1 MAAAIELAIIGGSGF
16 YDMPGL
22 GAIEEVRVET
32 PYGPPSDV
40 IRTGTLEGR
49 RVAFLARHGKG
60 HRLLPSELPQRANFW
75 ALKSLGVRS
84 VLAVSAVG
92 SLREELRP
100 GDFVVPDQL
109 IDRLRG
115 DRPDTFFGDGVV
127 GHVGMGSPM
136 CDRLRSATLGAVA
149 STGDPAWDGG
159 TYVVIEGPS
168 FGTRAESH
176 LYRQWGASIV
186 GMTALPEARLARE
199 AEMCYA
205 IVSAVT
211 DYDSWREAEGDVTA
225 ETVFAVLAKNVA
237 RSQQIVRQLAATL
250 DLSAICGCET
260 TLDASM
266 VTPPHAISAERRAQF
281 GPILSRWLAAR
292 GDV

>member
-1 MAAAIELAIIGGSGF
+1 
-16 YDMPGL
+16 MPGL
-22 GAIEEVRVET
+22 SDVEELRIDT
-32 PYGPPSDV
+32 PYGAPSDT
-40 IRTGTLEGR
+40 IRVGTLEAR

-75 ALKSLGVRS
+75 ALKSIGVRS

-92 SLREELRP
+92 SLREEIRP
-100 GDFVVPDQL
+100 GDLVAPDQL

-127 GHVGMGSPM
+127 AHVSMGQPV
-136 CDRLRSATLGAVA
+136 CARLRAAALEAIA
-149 STGDPAWDGG
+149 ETGDPGWDGG

-176 LYRQWGASIV
+176 LYRQWEASIV
-186 GMTALPEARLARE
+186 GMTAMPEARLARE
-199 AEMCYA
+199 AELCYA

-211 DYDSWREAEGDVTA
+211 DYDSWHDAEGDVTA
-225 ETVFAVLAKNVA
+225 ETVFAVLAKNVV
-237 RSQQIVRQLAATL
+237 RSQTVVSQLAKTL
-250 DLSAICGCET
+250 DLSTACACET
-260 TLDASM
+260 SLDSSM
-266 VTPPHAISAERRAQF
+266 VTPAHAISAERRAQF

-292 GDV
+292 STS